1 MVRLGRQI
9 RFSINPFLD
18 GGSVGGNAYASKP
31 GGEGLALF
39 LELGIELLGPIDPD
53 TGFVINVVEIDRIA
67 EDVAVPIFAEAIS
80 GCWRRGKHI
89 DLTRVAR
96 MLEAV
101 RAGLSYNIDL
111 GEVDKICVRLNPFRT
126 VTMDTNETGT
136 ITFSEKFEFAAMHK
150 LWNDAFSA
158 ERNFE
163 VFGKCAHPTG
173 HGHNYVVEVTVSTP
187 AAGPA
192 LEIGRFERVVDAE
205 LIQIVDH
212 KNLNV
217 DVPAFERAIPTVE
230 NIATFAWECL
240 AGKLAPARLRR
251 ITVWETDR
259 TYCTY
264 EGPER

>member
-9 RFSINPFLD
+9 RFSINPFLA
-18 GGSVGGNAYASKP
+18 GTGAGANAYASKP
-31 GGEGLALF
+31 AGEGLAVF

-67 EDVAVPIFAEAIS
+67 EGVLAPIFAEGIS
-80 GCWRRGKHI
+80 ACWRRGEHI
-89 DLTRVAR
+89 DLARVAR

-101 RAGLSYNIDL
+101 GARLSDNIQT
-111 GEVDKICVRLNPFRT
+111 GKVDKLLLRLNPFRT

-150 LWNDAFSA
+150 LWNDTFSA

-173 HGHNYVVEVTVSTP
+173 HGHNYVVEVTVGTP

-192 LEIGRFERVVDAE
+192 LEIGRFERIVDAE

-212 KNLNV
+212 KNLNE
-217 DVPAFERAIPTVE
+217 DVPAFGSTIPTVE
-230 NIATFAWECL
+230 NIATFAWERL

-264 EGPER
+264 EGPQS